1 MTSVELLIEELNHAR
16 QAMRKLLADL
26 EVAQA
31 TSQEL
36 YPSWTVKELLSHI
49 AGWDDA
55 CIATLEAV
63 HRGTSPATPAARGIN
78 LYNASTVAE
87 RAALPLE
94 KVIQEWELTRETF
107 LQAIRALPADKLDEP
122 FVFAWGPTGTLTQLV
137 RIFAEHEEEHVEEI
151 RKKLSVGDPQ

>member
-1 MTSVELLIEELNHAR
+1 MTSVDSLIEELVQAR
-16 QAMRKLLADL
+16 QAMRKLLSDL
-26 EVAQA
+26 EVARA

-36 YPSWTVKELLSHI
+36 YPDWTIKELLSHI

-63 HRGTSPATPAARGIN
+63 RRSASPSTPAACGID
-78 LYNASTVAE
+78 LYNVSTVAA

-94 KVIQEWELTRETF
+94 EVIQEWEQTRKTF
-107 LQAIRALPADKLDEP
+107 LQAIRDLPAEKLDAP

-137 RIFAEHEEEHVEEI
+137 RIFAEHEKEHVEEI
-151 RKKLSVGDPQ
+151 RSKISAS